1 MKSIFHGGEALV
13 RLTLFATLGLAIF
26 WGVFTYL
33 SAHGHEIGSSNMS
46 LREHI
51 EFDPETPPSDK
62 EVHTGPQNAQELIE
76 SVRWGLQ

>member
-1 MKSIFHGGEALV
+1 MKSIFHGGETLV
-13 RLTLFATLGLAIF
+13 RLTLFTTLGLAIF
-26 WGVFTYL
+26 SGVFTYL

-62 EVHTGPQNAQELIE
+62 KYHRSSKRAGIDE
-76 SVRWGLQ
+76 SVRCGLQ